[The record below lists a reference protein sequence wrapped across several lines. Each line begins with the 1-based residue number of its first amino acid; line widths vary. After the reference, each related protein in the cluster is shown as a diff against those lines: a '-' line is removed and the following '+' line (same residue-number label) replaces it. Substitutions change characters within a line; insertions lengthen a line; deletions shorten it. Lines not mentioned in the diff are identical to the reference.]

1 MLLWQLIIIQVIT
14 FAILVF
20 LLWQFLYKQNS
31 AAVER
36 LQQLYQENLK
46 REEDLKNAQEAADQE
61 LKEKIAQHNEEIKN
75 LKVAG
80 EVDVQKLHEE
90 ILARAKEDAD
100 KIVAEAEANK
110 ERIKANLV
118 SEMEEK
124 ALVLA
129 FDIIGHIFTD
139 QVAQGI
145 HHHLIDEFIEEIEKS
160 DGERMQLNVETAEIA
175 SPYPLTQDQETAE
188 IASPYPLTQDQEENL
203 KNILSAKMGRSVSIK
218 GTIDQ
223 EIVAGMV
230 VKLENLVLDGSLR
243 NKLKGT
249 LTYVRSN
256 LAS

>member
-1 MLLWQLIIIQVIT
+1 MLLWQLIVIQVIT

-20 LLWQFLYKQNS
+20 LLRQFLYKQNS
-31 AAVER
+31 QALAR

-46 REEDLKNAQEAADQE
+46 REGDLKNAQEAADKE
-61 LKEKIAQHNEEIKN
+61 LKAKIAQHNEEIGK
-75 LKVAG
+75 LKAAG
-80 EVDVQKLHEE
+80 EVDVQKMHEE
-90 ILARAKEDAD
+90 VLAKAKGEAD
-100 KIVAEAEANK
+100 KIVAEAEGK
-110 ERIKANLV
+110 RERIKASLV

-145 HHHLIDEFIEEIEKS
+145 HHQLTNEFIEEIKKS

-175 SPYPLTQDQETAE
+175 APYPLTQV
-188 IASPYPLTQDQEENL
+188 QEENL
-203 KNILSAKMGRSVSIK
+203 KNILSAKMGRPVSIK

-230 VKLENLVLDGSLR
+230 VRLENLVLDGSLK

-249 LTYVRSN
+249 LAYVRSS

>member
-20 LLWQFLYKQNS
+20 LLRQFLYKQN
-31 AAVER
+31 AQALER

-75 LKVAG
+75 LKTAG
-80 EVDVQKLHEE
+80 EVDVQKMHEE
-90 ILARAKEDAD
+90 VLAKAKGEAD
-100 KIVAEAEANK
+100 KIVAEAEASK
-110 ERIKANLV
+110 EQIKANLV

-129 FDIIGHIFTD
+129 SDIIGQIFTD

-160 DGERMQLNVETAEIA
+160 DGQRMLLDVETAEIDA
-175 SPYPLTQDQETAE
+175 PYPLTQVQEDK
-188 IASPYPLTQDQEENL
+188 LR
-203 KNILSAKMGRSVSIK
+203 KILSTKMGRSVSIK

-223 EIVAGMV
+223 EMVAGMV
-230 VKLENLVLDGSLR
+230 VRLENLVLDGSLR

-249 LTYVRSN
+249 LAYVRSS
-256 LAS
+256 LAR

>member
-20 LLWQFLYKQNS
+20 LLRQFLYKQNS
-31 AAVER
+31 EALER

-61 LKEKIAQHNEEIKN
+61 LKEKIAQHNEEIKK
-75 LKVAG
+75 LKAAG
-80 EVDVQKLHEE
+80 EMDVQKMHEE
-90 ILARAKEDAD
+90 ILAKAKEDAD

-129 FDIIGHIFTD
+129 SDIIEHIFTD

-160 DGERMQLNVETAEIA
+160 DGQRIQLDVETAEIA
-175 SPYPLTQDQETAE
+175 APYPLTQV
-188 IASPYPLTQDQEENL
+188 QEENL
-203 KNILSAKMGRSVSIK
+203 KNILSTKMGRSVSIK

-223 EIVAGMV
+223 EMVAGMV
-230 VKLENLVLDGSLR
+230 VRLENLVLDGSLR

-249 LTYVRSN
+249 LAYVRSS
-256 LAS
+256 LAR

>member
-20 LLWQFLYKQNS
+20 LLRQFLYKQNS
-31 AAVER
+31 EALER

-75 LKVAG
+75 LKSAG
-80 EVDVQKLHEE
+80 EVDVQKMHEE

-118 SEMEEK
+118 SEMDEK

-129 FDIIGHIFTD
+129 SDIIGHIFTD

-160 DGERMQLNVETAEIA
+160 DGQRMQLDVETVEIA
-175 SPYPLTQDQETAE
+175 A
-188 IASPYPLTQDQEENL
+188 PYPLTQDQEENL
-203 KNILSAKMGRSVSIK
+203 KNILSTKMGRSVSIK

-223 EIVAGMV
+223 EMVAGMV

-249 LTYVRSN
+249 LAYVRSN
-256 LAS
+256 LAR

>member
-1 MLLWQLIIIQVIT
+1 MLLWQLIVIQVIT

-20 LLWQFLYKQNS
+20 LLRQFLYKQNS
-31 AAVER
+31 QALAR

-46 REEDLKNAQEAADQE
+46 REEDLKNAQEAADRE
-61 LKEKIAQHNEEIKN
+61 LKAKIAQHNEEIRK
-75 LKVAG
+75 LKAAG
-80 EVDVQKLHEE
+80 EVDIQKMHDEV
-90 ILARAKEDAD
+90 LAKAKGEAD
-100 KIVAEAEANK
+100 KIVAEAEGK
-110 ERIKANLV
+110 REQVKASLV

-145 HHHLIDEFIEEIEKS
+145 HHQLTNEFIEEIKKS

-175 SPYPLTQDQETAE
+175 APYPLTQV
-188 IASPYPLTQDQEENL
+188 QEENL
-203 KNILSAKMGRSVSIK
+203 KNILSAKMGRPVSLK

-223 EIVAGMV
+223 EIMAGMV
-230 VKLENLVLDGSLR
+230 VRLENLVLDGSLK

-249 LTYVRSN
+249 LAYVRSN

>member
-1 MLLWQLIIIQVIT
+1 MLLWQLIVIQVIT

-20 LLWQFLYKQNS
+20 LLRQFLYKQNS
-31 AAVER
+31 QALAR

-46 REEDLKNAQEAADQE
+46 REEDLKNAQEAADKE
-61 LKEKIAQHNEEIKN
+61 LKAKIAQHNEEIRK
-75 LKVAG
+75 LKAAG
-80 EVDVQKLHEE
+80 EVDVQKMHEE
-90 ILARAKEDAD
+90 VLAKAKGEAD
-100 KIVAEAEANK
+100 KIVAEAEGK
-110 ERIKANLV
+110 RERIKASLV

-145 HHHLIDEFIEEIEKS
+145 HHQLTNEFIEEIKNS

-175 SPYPLTQDQETAE
+175 APYPLTQV
-188 IASPYPLTQDQEENL
+188 QEENL
-203 KNILSAKMGRSVSIK
+203 KNILSAKVGRPVSIR

-230 VKLENLVLDGSLR
+230 VRLENLVLDGSLK

-249 LTYVRSN
+249 LAYVRSN

>member
-31 AAVER
+31 AALER

-75 LKVAG
+75 LKAAG
-80 EVDVQKLHEE
+80 EVDFQKMHEE

-139 QVAQGI
+139 QVAQRI
-145 HHHLIDEFIEEIEKS
+145 HHQLTNEFIEEIEKS

-175 SPYPLTQDQETAE
+175 SPYPLTQDQE
-188 IASPYPLTQDQEENL
+188 ENL
-203 KNILSAKMGRSVSIK
+203 RNILSTKMGRSVSIK

-249 LTYVRSN
+249 LAYVRSN

>member
-20 LLWQFLYKQNS
+20 LLRQFLYKQNS
-31 AAVER
+31 QALAR

-46 REEDLKNAQEAADQE
+46 REEDLKNAQEAADKE
-61 LKEKIAQHNEEIKN
+61 LKAKIAQHNEEIRK
-75 LKVAG
+75 LKAAG
-80 EVDVQKLHEE
+80 EEDVQKMHEE
-90 ILARAKEDAD
+90 VLANAKGEAD
-100 KIVAEAEANK
+100 KIVAEAEGK
-110 ERIKANLV
+110 RERIKASLV

-145 HHHLIDEFIEEIEKS
+145 HHQLTNEFIEEIKNS

-175 SPYPLTQDQETAE
+175 APYPLTQV
-188 IASPYPLTQDQEENL
+188 QEENL
-203 KNILSAKMGRSVSIK
+203 KNILSAKVGRPVSIK

-230 VKLENLVLDGSLR
+230 VRLENLVLDGSLK

-249 LTYVRSN
+249 LAYVRSN

>member
-1 MLLWQLIIIQVIT
+1 MLLWQLILIQVIT

-20 LLWQFLYKQNS
+20 LLRQFLHKQNS
-31 AAVER
+31 QALER

-46 REEDLKNAQEAADQE
+46 REEDLKKAQEAADQQ
-61 LKEKIAQHNEEIKN
+61 LKEKIAQHNEEIGK
-75 LKVAG
+75 LKAAG
-80 EVDVQKLHEE
+80 EVDVQKMHEE
-90 ILARAKEDAD
+90 VLAKAKEEAK
-100 KIVAEAEANK
+100 KIVDTAEAKREQ
-110 ERIKANLV
+110 IKASLV

-129 FDIIGHIFTD
+129 FDIIGHIFTA

-145 HHHLIDEFIEEIEKS
+145 HHQLINEFIEEIEKS
-160 DGERMQLNVETAEIA
+160 DGQRMQLNVETAEIA
-175 SPYPLTQDQETAE
+175 APYPLTQV
-188 IASPYPLTQDQEENL
+188 QEENL
-203 KNILSAKMGRSVSIK
+203 KNILSSKMGRSVNIK

-230 VKLENLVLDGSLR
+230 VRLENLVLDGSLR

-249 LTYVRSN
+249 LAYVRSS

>member
-1 MLLWQLIIIQVIT
+1 MLLWQLIVIQVIT

-20 LLWQFLYKQNS
+20 LLRQFLYKQNS
-31 AAVER
+31 QALAR

-46 REEDLKNAQEAADQE
+46 REGDLKNAQEAADKE
-61 LKEKIAQHNEEIKN
+61 LKAKIAQHNEEIGK
-75 LKVAG
+75 LKAAG
-80 EVDVQKLHEE
+80 EVDVQKMHEE
-90 ILARAKEDAD
+90 VLAKAKGEAD
-100 KIVAEAEANK
+100 KIVAEAEGK
-110 ERIKANLV
+110 RERIKASLV

-145 HHHLIDEFIEEIEKS
+145 HHQLTNEFIEEIKKS

-175 SPYPLTQDQETAE
+175 APYPLTQV
-188 IASPYPLTQDQEENL
+188 QEENL
-203 KNILSAKMGRSVSIK
+203 KNILSAKMGRPVSIK

-249 LTYVRSN
+249 LAYVRSS
-256 LAS
+256 LAR

>member
-1 MLLWQLIIIQVIT
+1 MLLWQLIVIQVIT

-20 LLWQFLYKQNS
+20 LLRQFLYKQNS
-31 AAVER
+31 QALAR

-46 REEDLKNAQEAADQE
+46 REGDLKNAQEAADKE
-61 LKEKIAQHNEEIKN
+61 LKAKIAQHNEEIGK
-75 LKVAG
+75 LKAAG
-80 EVDVQKLHEE
+80 EVDVQKMHEE
-90 ILARAKEDAD
+90 VLAKAKGEAD
-100 KIVAEAEANK
+100 KIVAEAEGK
-110 ERIKANLV
+110 RERIKASLV

-145 HHHLIDEFIEEIEKS
+145 HHQLTNEFIEEIKKS

-175 SPYPLTQDQETAE
+175 APYPLTQV
-188 IASPYPLTQDQEENL
+188 QEENL
-203 KNILSAKMGRSVSIK
+203 KNILSAKMGRPVSIK

-230 VKLENLVLDGSLR
+230 VRLENLVLDGSLK

-249 LTYVRSN
+249 LAYVRSN

>member
-75 LKVAG
+75 LKAAG
-80 EVDVQKLHEE
+80 EVDVQKMHEE
-90 ILARAKEDAD
+90 ILARAKEEAD
-100 KIVAEAEANK
+100 KIVAEAEASK
-110 ERIKANLV
+110 ERIKASLV

-129 FDIIGHIFTD
+129 SDIIGHIFTD

-160 DGERMQLNVETAEIA
+160 DGQRLQLDVETVEIA
-175 SPYPLTQDQETAE
+175 APYPLTQE
-188 IASPYPLTQDQEENL
+188 QEENL
-203 KNILSAKMGRSVSIK
+203 KKILSTKMGRSVSLK

-223 EIVAGMV
+223 EMVAGMV
-230 VKLENLVLDGSLR
+230 VRLENLVLDGSLR

-249 LTYVRSN
+249 LAYVRSS
-256 LAS
+256 LTR

>member
-20 LLWQFLYKQNS
+20 LLRQFLYKQNS
-31 AAVER
+31 QALER

-46 REEDLKNAQEAADQE
+46 REEDLKNAQEAADKE
-61 LKEKIAQHNEEIKN
+61 LKEKIAQHNEEIEK

-80 EVDVQKLHEE
+80 EVDVQKMHEE
-90 ILARAKEDAD
+90 ILAKAKEDAD

-129 FDIIGHIFTD
+129 SDIIEHIFTD

-160 DGERMQLNVETAEIA
+160 DGQRMQLDVETAEIA
-175 SPYPLTQDQETAE
+175 APYPLTQV
-188 IASPYPLTQDQEENL
+188 QEENL
-203 KNILSAKMGRSVSIK
+203 KKILSTKMGRSVSIK

-223 EIVAGMV
+223 EMVAGMV
-230 VKLENLVLDGSLR
+230 VRLENLVLDGSLR

-249 LTYVRSN
+249 LAYVRSS
-256 LAS
+256 LAR

>member
-1 MLLWQLIIIQVIT
+1 MLLWQLIIVQVIT

-20 LLWQFLYKQNS
+20 LLRQFLYKQN
-31 AAVER
+31 AQALER

-61 LKEKIAQHNEEIKN
+61 LKKKIAQHNEEIKK
-75 LKVAG
+75 LKAAG
-80 EVDVQKLHEE
+80 EVDVQKMHDE
-90 ILARAKEDAD
+90 ILAKAKEDAD

-129 FDIIGHIFTD
+129 SDIIENIFTD

-145 HHHLIDEFIEEIEKS
+145 HRHLIDEFIEEIEKS
-160 DGERMQLNVETAEIA
+160 DGQRMQLDVETVEIA
-175 SPYPLTQDQETAE
+175 A
-188 IASPYPLTQDQEENL
+188 PYPLTQDQEENL
-203 KNILSAKMGRSVSIK
+203 KKILSTKMGRSVSIK

-223 EIVAGMV
+223 EMVAGMV
-230 VKLENLVLDGSLR
+230 VRLENLVLDGSLR

-249 LTYVRSN
+249 LAYVRSS
-256 LAS
+256 LAR

>member
-20 LLWQFLYKQNS
+20 LLRQFLYKQNS
-31 AAVER
+31 EALAR

-75 LKVAG
+75 LKAAG
-80 EVDVQKLHEE
+80 EVDVQKMHEE
-90 ILARAKEDAD
+90 VLAKAKREAD
-100 KIVAEAEANK
+100 KIVAEAEASK

-129 FDIIGHIFTD
+129 SDIIGHIFTD

-160 DGERMQLNVETAEIA
+160 DGQRLQLDVETVEIA
-175 SPYPLTQDQETAE
+175 APYPLTQE
-188 IASPYPLTQDQEENL
+188 QEENL
-203 KNILSAKMGRSVSIK
+203 KKILSTKMGRSVSLK

-223 EIVAGMV
+223 EMVAGMV
-230 VKLENLVLDGSLR
+230 VRLENLVLDGSLR

-249 LTYVRSN
+249 LAYVRSS
-256 LAS
+256 LAR

>member
-1 MLLWQLIIIQVIT
+1 LR
-14 FAILVF
+14 
-20 LLWQFLYKQNS
+20 QFLYKQNS
-31 AAVER
+31 QALER

-75 LKVAG
+75 LKTAG
-80 EVDVQKLHEE
+80 EVDVQKMHEE
-90 ILARAKEDAD
+90 ILAKAKKEAD
-100 KIVAEAEANK
+100 KIVAEAEGK
-110 ERIKANLV
+110 REQIKASLV

-129 FDIIGHIFTD
+129 FDIIGQIFTD

-145 HHHLIDEFIEEIEKS
+145 HHQLTNEFIEEIEKS
-160 DGERMQLNVETAEIA
+160 DGERMQLNVETAEISA
-175 SPYPLTQDQETAE
+175 
-188 IASPYPLTQDQEENL
+188 PYPLTQDQEENL
-203 KNILSAKMGRSVSIK
+203 RNILSTKMGRSVSIK

-230 VKLENLVLDGSLR
+230 VRLENLVLDGSLR

-249 LTYVRSN
+249 LAYVRSN

>member
-20 LLWQFLYKQNS
+20 LLRQFLYKQNS
-31 AAVER
+31 QALER

-61 LKEKIAQHNEEIKN
+61 LKEKIAQHNEEIKK

-80 EVDVQKLHEE
+80 EVDVQKMHDE
-90 ILARAKEDAD
+90 ILAKAKEEAD

-129 FDIIGHIFTD
+129 SDIIEHIFTD
-139 QVAQGI
+139 QVALGI

-160 DGERMQLNVETAEIA
+160 DGQRMQLDVETVEIA
-175 SPYPLTQDQETAE
+175 A
-188 IASPYPLTQDQEENL
+188 PYPLTQDQEENL
-203 KNILSAKMGRSVSIK
+203 KKILSTKMGRSVSIK

-223 EIVAGMV
+223 EMVAGMV
-230 VKLENLVLDGSLR
+230 VRLENLVLDGSLR

-249 LTYVRSN
+249 LAYVRSS
-256 LAS
+256 LAR

>member
-31 AAVER
+31 AALER

-75 LKVAG
+75 LKAAG
-80 EVDVQKLHEE
+80 EVDFQKMHEE

-100 KIVAEAEANK
+100 KIVAEAEATK
-110 ERIKANLV
+110 ERIKAKLV

-145 HHHLIDEFIEEIEKS
+145 HHQLTNEFIEEIEKS
-160 DGERMQLNVETAEIA
+160 DGERMQLNVETV
-175 SPYPLTQDQETAE
+175 E

-203 KNILSAKMGRSVSIK
+203 RNILSTKMGRSVSIK

-249 LTYVRSN
+249 LAYVRSN

>member
-20 LLWQFLYKQNS
+20 LLRQFLYKQNS
-31 AAVER
+31 QALAR

-46 REEDLKNAQEAADQE
+46 REEDLKNAQETADSE
-61 LKEKIAQHNEEIKN
+61 LKAKIAQHNEEIRK
-75 LKVAG
+75 LKAAG
-80 EVDVQKLHEE
+80 EVDVQKMHEE
-90 ILARAKEDAD
+90 VLAKAKGEAD
-100 KIVAEAEANK
+100 KIVAEAEGK
-110 ERIKANLV
+110 RERIKASLV

-145 HHHLIDEFIEEIEKS
+145 HHQLTNEFIEEIKNS

-175 SPYPLTQDQETAE
+175 APYPLTQV
-188 IASPYPLTQDQEENL
+188 QEENL
-203 KNILSAKMGRSVSIK
+203 KNILSAKVGRPVSIK

-230 VKLENLVLDGSLR
+230 VRLENLVLDGSLK

-249 LTYVRSN
+249 LAYVRSN